1 MGLIKCPDCG
11 NMVSERAEMC
21 PSCGC
26 PVSAFKPDFFLMSS
40 ALLGLHLL
48 KCADKK
54 DLILAGDCLLN
65 DLKENLRTD
74 FPVTFIGS
82 SNLKEH
88 LSKITDKKF
97 SFPYVF
103 VTAGFRYIIDYM
115 KFPLVSKGG
124 RIYERYYD
132 ENILPCNYGPV
143 IEIFSDNPEQV
154 NEISEKITALFKNVK
169 TYSIPFACSEND
181 SLQFTNE
188 ILQISEP
195 QLLIDS
201 IETKLIR
208 KTVTLKQSQWASVK
222 GSEDTIRLESVKT
235 LRMLQLA
242 QFCLYFSSGKDGCEN
257 ELALY
262 DFIFNG
268 TRSDVP
274 YQSGE
279 FKSLKNLVVSGRPFD
294 SDLVDKVFP
303 NISLIYHEL
312 PNDLLG
318 RTHVSV
324 VREKVFGLIGMYE
337 STWKTI
343 CDSFDLP
350 EELDVPDWDYS
361 GLSNNVRSADGL
373 GFLIESLVEDH
384 TGKIKDLVNEYA
396 RLLAYRGEEGRI
408 DSDRR
413 FDEFMD
419 AVNAGRERRR
429 EFAKGVIQ
437 TAAGVALGNKI
448 SDKLKKKD

>member
-1 MGLIKCPDCG
+1 
-11 NMVSERAEMC
+11 MVSERAEAC

-26 PVSAFKPDFFLMSS
+26 PVSAFKPDFFQLTS
-40 ALLGLHLL
+40 ALLRFHIL
-48 KCADKK
+48 KCADRK
-54 DLILAGDCLLN
+54 DLVMANDILLA
-65 DLKENLRTD
+65 DLRERLRTEY
-74 FPVTFIGS
+74 PVTFIGS
-82 SNLKEH
+82 SNFEEQ
-88 LSKITDKKF
+88 LSNIADKRF

-103 VTAGFRYIIDYM
+103 VTADFRYIIDYM

-154 NEISEKITALFKNVK
+154 NKISEKITALFKNAK
-169 TYSIPFACSEND
+169 TYSIPFADSEND

-188 ILQISEP
+188 VAQISEP
-195 QLLIDS
+195 QLLVDS
-201 IETKLIR
+201 VETKLIR
-208 KTVTLKQSQWASVK
+208 RTVTLKQNKWASVK
-222 GSEDTIRLESVKT
+222 GSEDTVSLESIKT

-242 QFCLYFSSGKDGCEN
+242 QFCLYFASGKAGCEK
-257 ELALY
+257 ELDLY

-268 TRSDVP
+268 TRSKVP
-274 YQSGE
+274 YQTGE
-279 FKSLKNLVVSGRPFD
+279 FKSLKNLIISGRPFD

-312 PNDLLG
+312 PNNLLS
-318 RTHVSV
+318 RTYVSV

-337 STWKTI
+337 TTWKTI

-361 GLSNNVRSADGL
+361 GLSNNVRSTDGL

-384 TGKIKDLVNEYA
+384 TRKINDLVNEYA
-396 RLLAYRGEEGRI
+396 QLLAYRGEEGRI